1 MDDFQVS
8 TLNDTRNEY
17 SALLVSK
24 LTPYIIQ
31 GIYSIFKEAV
41 RLCQDNDELEK
52 YLMTFQNFLGRVTKW
67 NQEIVNQETERII
80 KQSNCNYLE
89 DLLTCV
95 HVTQLKLL
103 TSIRVGNKQKKID
116 IDIPKLND
124 FIHRVYI
131 DVARRVYKN
140 VYLFEI
146 EATPLQKQKNMREC
160 ELIVKE
166 SILNVIREN
175 MPVETILRTYL
186 DETVEDDVEEVREE
200 VREEVVENTDYHETE
215 TQPETKTE
223 EKDTQQGG
231 VIEHAPA
238 PAPAPEP
245 EPEPEPEFTTSTFIQ
260 EPIKVPTPTP
270 IEQPQTVS
278 ITEPQ
283 LQDVSI
289 PQPEPQPEP
298 QYQPQPPR
306 NELQSVSPVVTD
318 VDTDYESDGF
328 VPLKIMSG
336 GENET
341 SSMPNFEIESLD
353 APINL
358 ETDNLLE
365 EIEILA

>member
-24 LTPYIIQ
+24 ITPYIIQ

-41 RLCQDNDELEK
+41 RLCQDNDEQEK
-52 YLMTFQNFLGRVTKW
+52 YLMTFQNFLGRVPKW
-67 NQEIVNQETERII
+67 NPEIINQETERIMR
-80 KQSNCNYLE
+80 QSNCNYLE

-103 TSIRVGNKQKKID
+103 TSIRVGTKQKKID

-131 DVARRVYKN
+131 DVARRIYKN
-140 VYLFEI
+140 VYLFEFD
-146 EATPLQKQKNMREC
+146 APPLQKQKNMREC

-200 VREEVVENTDYHETE
+200 VREEVVETQDEAPE
-215 TQPETKTE
+215 TQNDNTIEEVDTNETVKE
-223 EKDTQQGG
+223 ETNQMPIQEET
-231 VIEHAPA
+231 VHIEPQ
-238 PAPAPEP
+238 PEP
-245 EPEPEPEFTTSTFIQ
+245 EPEVPTFTNTTLIQTPIQ
-260 EPIKVPTPTP
+260 ESIQAPPPP
-270 IEQPQTVS
+270 MPLQREEQTY
-278 ITEPQ
+278 EP
-283 LQDVSI
+283 
-289 PQPEPQPEP
+289 PKTA
-298 QYQPQPPR
+298 
-306 NELQSVSPVVTD
+306 SPVITD
-318 VDTDYESDGF
+318 IDTDYESDGF
-328 VPLKIMSG
+328 VPLKIMSEEQQG
-336 GENET
+336 GNLISDLDIET
-341 SSMPNFEIESLD
+341 IDSGM
-353 APINL
+353 NL
-358 ETDNLLE
+358 VDDNLLE